1 MFNSSLIDIVVFFSL
16 SSIAAS
22 NFSSDQGSVDSCH
35 YSSHGSDS
43 NSGSSPCSPEEPDRY
58 SREGTPQPMPPIP
71 SALQEDSRTEEEE
84 PPSFLNQTGTSSFNN
99 KQCVYSDRRTGLCD
113 DNERISCS
121 LTERS
126 DSGNKAT
133 TKSKKEPDSEN
144 IKHFYLQNNSVPNS
158 KSVSSSFQR
167 AENQNCISSSA
178 CEQSGDNSVCSVDKL
193 EIISFSESSSHSTDP
208 LSCAKPTCVQPSLF
222 SSNSTNQS
230 NGSSSHELQRCNWH
244 QCKSSLES
252 NDELV
257 EHIRSQHVQVQ
268 KDKESFVCLWEGCKV
283 IIAFD
288 YYCVYF
294 HGW

>member
-1 MFNSSLIDIVVFFSL
+1 MLFFFL

-22 NFSSDQGSVDSCH
+22 NFSSSDQGSGDSCH

-58 SREGTPQPMPPIP
+58 SRGGTPQPMPPIP
-71 SALQEDSRTEEEE
+71 SALQEDSRTEEES
-84 PPSFLNQTGTSSFNN
+84 PSFLNQTGTSSSKN
-99 KQCVYSDRRTGLCD
+99 KQCVYSDTRTSLYD

-121 LTERS
+121 LTELS
-126 DSGNKAT
+126 DSDNKTT
-133 TKSKKEPDSEN
+133 TKSKKEPDSED

-167 AENQNCISSSA
+167 AENQNFISSST
-178 CEQSGDNSVCSVDKL
+178 CEQSGDNSVCSADKL
-193 EIISFSESSSHSTDP
+193 GINSFSESSSHSTEHHHP
-208 LSCAKPTCVQPSLF
+208 LSCAKPTCVQPRFF

-244 QCKSSLES
+244 QCNSSLES
-252 NDELV
+252 NCELV

-283 IIAFD
+283 IISFD
-288 YYCVYF
+288 SSIYF
-294 HGW
+294 QGW

>member
-1 MFNSSLIDIVVFFSL
+1 MLTLLLLLFYFFL

-22 NFSSDQGSVDSCH
+22 NFSSSDQGSVDSCQ

-43 NSGSSPCSPEEPDRY
+43 NSGSSPCSPEEPDRF
-58 SREGTPQPMPPIP
+58 SRGGTPQPMPPIP
-71 SALQEDSRTEEEE
+71 SALQEDSRTEEE
-84 PPSFLNQTGTSSFNN
+84 PPSFLNKTGKSSSKK
-99 KQCVYSDRRTGLCD
+99 KQCVYSDTRTGLCD

-121 LTERS
+121 LRERS
-126 DSGNKAT
+126 DSGNKTTT
-133 TKSKKEPDSEN
+133 TKSKKEPE
-144 IKHFYLQNNSVPNS
+144 HFYLQNNSVPNS

-178 CEQSGDNSVCSVDKL
+178 CEQSGDNSVCSADKL
-193 EIISFSESSSHSTDP
+193 GIISFSESSSHSTEP

-244 QCKSSLES
+244 QCKLSLES

-268 KDKESFVCLWEGCKV
+268 KDKENFVCLWEGCKV
-283 IIAFD
+283 IIYRFT
-288 YYCVYF
+288 VLF
-294 HGW
+294 IFMVGK